1 MTTIENN
8 NTNDLLNIKD
18 NALEAALVLD
28 NVLLPLLQMSD
39 ANGKSTLRSS
49 LYSTYAKKFA
59 SAVYRFLDQE
69 GKRIELVL
77 SPNIV
82 GDGIESI
89 LADKEKINIVEKQ
102 ALAWNSIIHDA
113 IEAEL
118 EMNQRTS
125 KGPMEAIKGPMEE
138 IDFWRKRHI
147 ILSDLMEQIKGVD
160 VDMVRQVLRRSQSFV
175 QSKLEERIRI
185 VTKLQVEAADN
196 ANFLGTLE
204 RHIRTLQDTPI
215 HVAIDSISSLVDG
228 MKMIWVVSRHYNRD
242 ERMFPLMQ
250 LVSKQIEC
258 KVRAAID
265 LKRLDEN
272 NINSILN
279 VIMHS
284 KTLMELWK
292 SSYLKTRSSLENTS
306 GGLRRWEFDQTLLF
320 GTTDYMCNILEDL
333 IEMIGIILEFHPRV
347 FRMLG
352 NDDTIKMVIIQI
364 QKLFDTLIS
373 VPFDIFH
380 PSFND
385 DWVLTKKRFN
395 ACVEKIEN
403 ATEVSIKHIFR
414 QLLSSEKAFD
424 LANKMRNMIARE
436 SIRQIVNERYIDI
449 LNQYE
454 RELDQLSLFF
464 TANKK
469 DIPTCM
475 KYQKS
480 VGLAAWAHQLYL
492 RAKRSILL
500 LRQQDDMISSHRGR
514 KIKLRYLQ
522 FAKDIDDFKTSIFNS
537 WCSSVHQICR
547 DGMSCPI
554 LKIRKKQLEVN
565 FDYHFKSILIEAR
578 QFQALGFTVPPE
590 LDDFVLQQDT
600 LDR

>member
-1 MTTIENN
+1 MTPIEND
-8 NTNDLLNIKD
+8 NTNDFLNIKG

-69 GKRIELVL
+69 SKRIQLDL
-77 SPNIV
+77 CPNIV
-82 GDGIESI
+82 GDDIESI
-89 LADKEKINIVEKQ
+89 LADKDKVNIVEKQ
-102 ALAWNSIIHDA
+102 ALSWNSIIHDA

-118 EMNQRTS
+118 EMNQQTS
-125 KGPMEAIKGPMEE
+125 KGPMDE

-147 ILSDLMEQIKGVD
+147 ILSDLMERIKGVD

-228 MKMIWVVSRHYNRD
+228 MKMIWIVSRHYNRD

-265 LKRLDEN
+265 LNRLHEN
-272 NINSILN
+272 NIDSIRN
-279 VIMHS
+279 DIMHS

-292 SSYLKTRSSLENTS
+292 SSYLKTRASLENTS
-306 GGLRRWEFDQTLLF
+306 GGLRRWEFDQALLF
-320 GTTDYMCNILEDL
+320 GTTDYMCIILEDL
-333 IEMIGIILEFHPRV
+333 IEMIGVILEFEPRV

-364 QKLFDTLIS
+364 QKLFDILIS

-380 PSFND
+380 PNFND
-385 DWVLTKKRFN
+385 DWVLTKKKFYV
-395 ACVEKIEN
+395 CVEKIEN

-436 SIRQIVNERYIDI
+436 SIRQILNERYIDI

-469 DIPTCM
+469 DNPTCM

-500 LRQQDDMISSHRGR
+500 LRQQDDMISSHRGK
-514 KIKLRYLQ
+514 KIKQRYLQ
-522 FAKDIDDFKTSIFNS
+522 FAKDIDDFKTSIFDS

-547 DGMSCPI
+547 DGMSYPV
-554 LKIRKKQLEVN
+554 LRIRKKQLEVN
-565 FDYHFKSILIEAR
+565 FDHRFKSILIEAR

-590 LDDFVLQQDT
+590 IDDFVLQQGT